1 MVKVESHL
9 EYGLTIFNMCS
20 VNWDRVT
27 YHTWLALLSYN
38 WNIAMRLL
46 HTIWS
51 TQWTYHYQEPAS
63 AVLCGQYDIQVH
75 ELQNMIWSTQCT
87 YHYQEPASAV
97 LCGQYDIQVHELQ
110 NMIWSTQCTY
120 HYQEPASAGQ
130 CCQQDSH
137 VGHKVT
143 KYQITQKH
151 AWPPGSFPSSVSLIP
166 RPEKNCVGVAWEWD
180 YPFFHELQLTSICC
194 TLRSRKLAS
203 FRTDMRLLGPTHPM
217 EVPRPP
223 FSFSTTS
230 LSRRDFATLSPTG
243 AMEE

>member
-1 MVKVESHL
+1 MVKVESYL

-51 TQWTYHYQEPAS
+51 TQW
-63 AVLCGQYDIQVH
+63 
-75 ELQNMIWSTQCT
+75 T

-166 RPEKNCVGVAWEWD
+166 RPEKNCVGVAWE
-180 YPFFHELQLTSICC
+180 
-194 TLRSRKLAS
+194 
-203 FRTDMRLLGPTHPM
+203 
-217 EVPRPP
+217 
-223 FSFSTTS
+223 
-230 LSRRDFATLSPTG
+230 
-243 AMEE
+243 